1 MKHILFLV
9 FFIGLLSKVD
19 AQQLS
24 STSKSITIEECYQM
38 AKENYPSYVKYLLA
52 KERVKQSN
60 QNLDRGYL
68 PQITLSAKASFQSHV
83 TSLPISLPGVS
94 ISTPD
99 RDQYGV
105 TADLNQ
111 VIWDGGVIS
120 SGKRLNNAQYD
131 IDMLTTDV
139 EVYRLNERVN
149 SLVFA
154 IRRLNVS
161 IDQSD
166 IYCNDLSVTRE
177 KISNLVES
185 GVAGVADLNVIEAE
199 LLSVQGR
206 KRSLIM
212 EREALQEQLSL
223 MLDTDMSGISV
234 EIPIVGDVAI
244 SSFPERAELSLF
256 EKQQEKVDGMR
267 DVVNSKKMPRIG
279 IFIQSGYSKPGL
291 NMLSNEFTG
300 YMLGGVRLT
309 WNLSSLYTT
318 KGEHNL
324 LKISQR
330 EIESQKSLFEYNL
343 NLAVK
348 KKLRDIDRLKELIK
362 EDEKI
367 VKLRDEVAII
377 AQRKLEGG
385 IYGVHDLI
393 EDISRLDAARVSL
406 ESRKL
411 ELVIAKYEYK
421 FLLNN

>member
-1 MKHILFLV
+1 
-9 FFIGLLSKVD
+9 
-19 AQQLS
+19 
-24 STSKSITIEECYQM
+24 
-38 AKENYPSYVKYLLA
+38 
-52 KERVKQSN
+52 
-60 QNLDRGYL
+60 
-68 PQITLSAKASFQSHV
+68 
-83 TSLPISLPGVS
+83 
-94 ISTPD
+94 
-99 RDQYGV
+99 
-105 TADLNQ
+105 
-111 VIWDGGVIS
+111 
-120 SGKRLNNAQYD
+120 
-131 IDMLTTDV
+131 
-139 EVYRLNERVN
+139 
-149 SLVFA
+149 
-154 IRRLNVS
+154 
-161 IDQSD
+161 
-166 IYCNDLSVTRE
+166 
-177 KISNLVES
+177 
-185 GVAGVADLNVIEAE
+185 
-199 LLSVQGR
+199 
-206 KRSLIM
+206 M

-256 EKQQEKVDGMR
+256 EKQQERVDGMR

-324 LKISQR
+324 LKNSQR

-377 AQRKLEGG
+377 AQRKLEGASMEFT
-385 IYGVHDLI
+385 IL
-393 EDISRLDAARVSL
+393 
-406 ESRKL
+406 
-411 ELVIAKYEYK
+411 
-421 FLLNN
+421 